1 VDEKNNSG
9 DTPLCLAA
17 FRGHELVLCPPRV
30 PFPRATDDIAR
41 AVPLRRLASH
51 PHPFAFLATLAVS
64 CELKCL
70 HLPKAL
76 CKRPGMCIKD

>member
-1 VDEKNNSG
+1 VDEKNDSG

-17 FRGHELVLCPPRV
+17 FRGHEQVLCPPRV
-30 PFPRATDDIAR
+30 PFSRATDDKAR
-41 AVPLRRLASH
+41 AVPLRRLASR

-76 CKRPGMCIKD
+76 RMRPGMCIKD